1 MLRNHKV
8 SLSFVALYTAIT
20 LALMSPLAKT
30 GIRNSTVW
38 PEGDASLPIWTN
50 GFVSHLSQW
59 FHDGAPFYTDSI
71 YHPHGLNLLANTTS
85 FGLAVLLIPITW
97 LVGPIGSFNVSM
109 FISPILS
116 ATAMMWCL
124 KRVVPSPSA
133 RGVAGLIWGFSPFA
147 MEAFY
152 WGWPNFL
159 LLVAPPL
166 VMWALIELLHRDIS
180 PRRLG
185 LVVGVALAIQVTIGA
200 EIAALC
206 VVATAIAVVFFGLP
220 YLAVR
225 RRLPGQLDWI
235 RLGRTS
241 AWATLGFTPIGLPVA
256 LYATFGPAHLDTW
269 VWDEVF
275 MRTGTPWSPLVN
287 DPIVSGSLGF
297 RWDPVMPNHFF
308 FGWPALITLALA
320 AALLRHPLARV
331 VSVLGLVGIWFM
343 RGGDAFLHPLEI
355 FWRLPVFRNII
366 SGRYIVFT
374 WFALAVLTAFAMSA
388 GLKFLRARDV
398 RPPVQAGVVA
408 AMLFV
413 VLYQPAHAVIFAG
426 PWHTQSPR
434 HDPALSLYGKNAT
447 STKVVMAYP
456 AWKSASS
463 MIQQVTEPLHIKLI
477 GGWGPQPGY
486 SSRELST
493 ATYLLRINAGL
504 MPLPSHERLVELNAF
519 VNSRKVDTILIPRHF
534 SFSKERGYIEPYQ
547 AAALFTYMYG
557 APRELLGSWIW
568 EKSDH
573 APHGSWQLDA
583 SMNPLT
589 EKTWQRC
596 AWGVGN
602 VNPRG
607 VPKCVVKASE
617 AAAR

>member
-8 SLSFVALYTAIT
+8 SFTFIALYTALT
-20 LALMSPLAKT
+20 TALMSPLVKT
-30 GIRNSTVW
+30 GLRNSTVW
-38 PEGDASLPIWTN
+38 PEGDASLPIWAN

-59 FHDGAPFYTDSI
+59 FSDGAPFYTDSI

-85 FGLAVLLIPITW
+85 FGLAVLLIPVTW
-97 LVGPIGSFNVSM
+97 LIGPIGSFNVSM

-124 KRVVPSPSA
+124 KRVVPSPYA
-133 RGVAGLIWGFSPFA
+133 RGAAGLVWGFSPFA

-166 VMWALIELLHRDIS
+166 VLWGLIELMYRDVS
-180 PRRLG
+180 PKRLG
-185 LVVGVALAIQVTIGA
+185 LVVGVALALQVTIGA
-200 EIAALC
+200 EIAAMC
-206 VVATAIAVVFFGLP
+206 VVATVIAIIFFGLP
-220 YLAVR
+220 YYVLR
-225 RRLPGQLDWI
+225 RRLPVQLTWD
-235 RLGRTS
+235 RLLRTGL
-241 AWATLGFTPIGLPVA
+241 WATLGFAPIGIPVA

-275 MRTGTPWSPLVN
+275 MRSGMPWSPLVN

-308 FGWPALITLALA
+308 FGWPALVAGAVA
-320 AALLRHPLARV
+320 AALLRHPLARI
-331 VSVLGLVGIWFM
+331 VSVLGVVGIWFM

-355 FWRLPVFRNII
+355 MWRLPVFRNII
-366 SGRYIVFT
+366 SGRYILFT
-374 WFALAVLTAFAMSA
+374 WFALAVLTAFAISTA
-388 GLKFLRARDV
+388 VSYLQKRQVRAPLQV
-398 RPPVQAGVVA
+398 GIVVS
-408 AMLFV
+408 LLLV

-434 HDPALSLYGKNAT
+434 HDPALSQYGKNAT
-447 STKVVMAYP
+447 TTKVIMAYP

-463 MIQQVTEPLHIKLI
+463 MIQQVTEPLHTKLI

-486 SSRELST
+486 NPRERDA

-504 MPLPSHERLVELNAF
+504 MPIPSHEQLVELNYF
-519 VNSRKVDTILIPRHF
+519 INSRKVDTILIPRHF
-534 SFSKERGYIEPYQ
+534 NFSKERGYIEPYQ
-547 AAALFTYMYG
+547 AAALLTYMYG
-557 APRELLGSWIW
+557 TPRESLGAWIW
-568 EKSDH
+568 ERADH
-573 APHGSWQLDA
+573 STSAGWQLNSA
-583 SMNPLT
+583 MNPLT
-589 EKTWQRC
+589 AKTWQRC

-607 VPKCVVKASE
+607 VPKCVIKASE